1 VERRTI
7 VQTLKQKLSNRFV
20 QNLGWLG
27 ASQLVNRVFRLATT
41 VVTARVFTE
50 EDFGLVA
57 LIMTVHQ
64 FILTFTATGL
74 QEKIAQVPEDQ
85 VEECCNT
92 VYWLNWM
99 LSGALFVLQC
109 LAAFPIAWFYHND
122 RLILPICV
130 LGLIYLI
137 RAVSEVQS
145 GLIQRQ
151 NRLRVF
157 AISDAVGNMATNS
170 LCVGMALAGFG
181 FWAMVLPQILL
192 APIWNVII
200 NRSCAWKPGQF
211 SLKGWREVF
220 DFGKNIVGISLLST
234 VRENIDYLLVGKFLD
249 LRELGLY
256 YFAFNAGLGISM
268 NILNVFNS
276 ALFPYLTS
284 AQGDVDRLKKY
295 YFDGLKTMALTS
307 TPLILL
313 QAGLAHFY
321 VPLVFG
327 NQWTE
332 AIPILVLICLSA
344 LPRPFYSAASRLL
357 WAIDR
362 TDLDFRLNVIFSV
375 ILTTAITIGL
385 FSAGS
390 IGVAWAVLLTH
401 LIVLPIFTWWTSR
414 YVFKT
419 HFFA

>member
-1 VERRTI
+1 MERRTI
-7 VQTLKQKLSNRFV
+7 VQALKQKLANRFV

-85 VEECCNT
+85 LEECCNT
-92 VYWLNWM
+92 VYWLNWF
-99 LSGALFVLQC
+99 LNGGLFVLQC
-109 LAAFPIAWFYHND
+109 LAAFPIAWFYKND

-151 NRLRVF
+151 NRLQVF

-170 LCVGMALAGFG
+170 LCVVMALTGFG
-181 FWAMVLPQILL
+181 FWAIVLPQILL

-200 NRSCAWKPGQF
+200 NRSYPWKPGPF

-220 DFGKNIVGISLLST
+220 HFGKNIVGISLLST
-234 VRENIDYLLVGKFLD
+234 IRENIDYLLVGKFLD

-256 YFAFNAGLGISM
+256 YFAFNAGLGISL

-284 AQGDVDRLKKY
+284 AQGNLERLKKY
-295 YFDGLKTMALTS
+295 YFDGLKTMALIS

-313 QAGLAHFY
+313 QASLAPFY
-321 VPLVFG
+321 VPIVFG
-327 NQWTE
+327 QQWTE

-362 TDLDFRLNVIFSV
+362 PDLDFRLNVIFSV
-375 ILTTAITIGL
+375 ILTSAITIGL

-401 LIVLPIFTWWTSR
+401 LIVLPIFTWWASR
-414 YVFKT
+414 YVFKS